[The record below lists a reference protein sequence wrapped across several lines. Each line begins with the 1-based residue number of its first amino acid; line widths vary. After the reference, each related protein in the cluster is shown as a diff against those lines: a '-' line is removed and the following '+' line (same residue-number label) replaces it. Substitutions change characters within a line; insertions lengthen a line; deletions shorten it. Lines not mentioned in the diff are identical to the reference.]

1 MANLNKK
8 SNTSIKC
15 RKEKELVQEEIS
27 EEELDSLPIS
37 DTKH

>member
-1 MANLNKK
+1 MFNHYVSTL
-8 SNTSIKC
+8 SNN
-15 RKEKELVQEEIS
+15 KEKELVQEEMS